1 MAKFNV
7 DIASVGAV
15 PGKPQPIQ
23 LDKPSQVTVTAI
35 NQNGK
40 NPQSNDTSQIT
51 IPVVDRVPTQSA
63 SPAVVPT
70 PKPVESVFKFGYY
83 PNDIT
88 KYPNDAVRFDLYN
101 PDSVYLG
108 TNYRIDTFY
117 FEETNQGSTAVL
129 DVEQDI
135 QQLGYL
141 AGRYSYVYKFHR
153 NILGSGDGHKLRI
166 QEISFNAL
174 EVRVQPVTSPVLNN
188 QSFLDF
194 FSTGIYQIAKS
205 QLLTNLFL
213 FKDQATFAPVFDFIQ
228 DKFTISEHPY
238 SIIFK
243 LSSPLPAG
251 VVVGDELWLAQQVS
265 NDEEGVAT
273 LTPPNL
279 KPPTRAIA
287 GANFDTLARAATQ
300 TSTEYKDRDD
310 LLTTNTEVKARLQE
324 RLVSSSRTEGI
335 ELNQDF
341 TDFSNFVTYSSAEA
355 RLRGFYYK
363 LQQLEFFDNRI
374 KSLTTDLNGLP
385 SSSVSSS
392 AAFITN
398 LTLARNR
405 RSAVIGTFDAYERHL
420 YYESASYVTS
430 SYGEFWPTTWP
441 KSNNTKPYINVPTT
455 SSQGLTWYEGAINS
469 ASIYDGSNIKS
480 LLRSTPTHIV
490 EDSANE
496 NYLTLINVAGHYF
509 DNILPYIQQITEQYN
524 RNESISEGLSKDLLY
539 TIGQNLG
546 FEFEDGSTL
555 DDLWSYA
562 LGVDSTGSVNTIYQ
576 TTTSDSMRGIW
587 KRIIN
592 NLPYLIRTK
601 GTERGLRALINCF
614 GIPDTILRI
623 KEYGGHEADFDR
635 KTDYT
640 FNRFYYALKVG
651 YNGQLSGSATSSG
664 AIYGSGLYGS
674 GIYGLPAGAVYGSGV
689 YGGGAFGAGFTYG
702 SGVYG
707 FTPYGGPSIVNT
719 GNPNQSV
726 QIPWQAL
733 SQSGLFPQTTELRVK
748 MVANQTKDQTIF
760 EVPDQWKV
768 RAFVSGGYNYLGF
781 FLSGSQGWATASV
794 SSSIYNNKWHSL
806 ALRRETNNDTPSSNQ
821 TYTLIAK
828 QTNYLKVV
836 TTHTAS
842 LTINGA
848 TSSSYNS
855 TFLTAGNL
863 WIPGSGSFTIAQSHS
878 MDVLSGSVQEFR
890 YWASALDDDILNNH
904 TLTPTSFQGNTDGVF
919 TGSTSSFDTLAYR
932 LAFGADNNKTVDL
945 YYPTTTSFVSQ
956 HPDQSTTMPAAVFYN
971 FTSSTYEAVIEEN
984 SLEWPDLGGNRSI
997 SNKVRIDSTVLA
1009 GNQLFPHTRAEKPLT
1024 DNYPTDSPRLG
1035 IYLSPTN
1042 EINEDIAE
1050 QFGGISIDD
1059 FIGDPTYL
1067 ALDNYPALEQLK
1079 REYAK
1084 KYTSINRPN
1093 QYCRILQHY
1102 NAALFQLI
1110 KRFVPYRANTQVGLV
1125 IEPTILERSKI
1136 TIKHPTITDS
1146 TYSAS
1151 ISLPEVATTAGEVED
1166 PTNTPLTN
1174 YVQEAVIQGQNTD
1187 YLTLEGSGMP
1197 IIPIDEGTIELP
1209 LAPVSGEYYEEV
1221 DGTADIGV
1229 NGAGW
1234 NSRYLGSRYVYMTYA
1249 SSGSNPR
1256 VLTYVTASRYDEYEA
1271 VQPSIFD
1278 NTYSSQIAPAGEMY
1292 DQDIYFSRLFT
1303 GQRAFTASVF
1313 FSSSQGTNDHPLT
1326 NKYGLRFAPTLL
1338 NTTEYTPFE
1347 PDFYWSIDNTNGLY
1361 FEKHDAAT
1369 VGTRTGSVAIDAFMY
1384 EPSSQHSKDYLYRV
1398 TVKTTATI
1406 SGTPPPPL
1414 QPAMVLYFGGFD
1426 SPLTQQ
1432 YTLSGTQTHTIITKA
1447 TGTELGIRLQKR
1459 NLAAGESLKI
1469 IDLKVEPLNYRA
1481 QVQDYHLISS
1491 RGMINARYEGC
1502 KMTSTDYNVDSP
1514 DTIDNGPV
1522 ITVTTVNGN
1531 VLTTSPTQGGGVFRS
1546 G

>member
-1 MAKFNV
+1 MAKFKV
-7 DIASVGAV
+7 DISSVGSV
-15 PGKPQPIQ
+15 PGKSQPIA
-23 LDKPSQVTVTAI
+23 LTKPSQVAITAI
-35 NQNGK
+35 SENGN
-40 NPQSNDTSQIT
+40 NPQANNTSQIA
-51 IPVVDRVPTQSA
+51 IPVIDRVPPQTTT
-63 SPAVVPT
+63 PVVVPVSA
-70 PKPVESVFKFGYY
+70 PPQFVFKFGYY

-88 KYPNDAVRFDLYN
+88 RYPNDTIRFDLYN
-101 PDSVYLG
+101 TNNIYLG
-108 TNYRIDTFY
+108 TNYRIDTSY

-129 DVEQDI
+129 NVEQDI
-135 QQLGYL
+135 QRLGYL
-141 AGRYSYVYKFHR
+141 AGQYNYTYRFHR

-174 EVRVQPVTSPVLNN
+174 EVRVQPVTSPILSNE
-188 QSFLDF
+188 SFLQF
-194 FSTGIYQIAKS
+194 FSNGIFQIAKS

-213 FKDQATFAPVFDFIQ
+213 FKDQATFAPVFDFVQ

-265 NDEEGVAT
+265 QDSPGTAT

-287 GANFDTLARAATQ
+287 GANFDTIARASTQ
-300 TSTEYKDRDD
+300 VSTEYKDRED
-310 LLTTNTEVKARLQE
+310 LLTTNTQVKAKLQE
-324 RLVSSSRTEGI
+324 RLVSSSRIEGI

-341 TDFSNFVTYSSAEA
+341 TDFSNFINYSSAEA

-363 LQQLEFFDNRI
+363 LQQIEFFDNRI
-374 KSLTTDLNGLP
+374 KALTTDLNGLP
-385 SSSVSSS
+385 NSSVTSSTT
-392 AAFITN
+392 FINN
-398 LTLARNR
+398 LSIAQNR
-405 RSAVIGTFDAYERHL
+405 RSAVIGAFDAYERYL

-441 KSNNTKPYINVPTT
+441 KSNSTKPYINFPTT
-455 SSQGLTWYEGAINS
+455 SSQGLSWFEGAISS
-469 ASIYDGSNIKS
+469 ASVYDASNIKS
-480 LLRSTPTHIV
+480 LLRSTPTHII
-490 EDSANE
+490 EDADNE

-509 DNILPYIQQITEQYN
+509 DNILPYIQQISEQYD
-524 RNESISEGLSKDLLY
+524 RNESISEGLSKELLY

-555 DDLWSYA
+555 DDLWTYA
-562 LGVDSTGSVNTIYQ
+562 LGVDSTGSVNTAYQ
-576 TTTSDSMRGIW
+576 TTTGDSMRGIW

-623 KEYGGHEADFDR
+623 REYGGHEADFDR

-651 YNGQLSGSATSSG
+651 YNGQLSGSASVG
-664 AIYGSGLYGS
+664 ALF
-674 GIYGLPAGAVYGSGV
+674 GSGV
-689 YGGGAFGAGFTYG
+689 YGSGAYGYGFTYG

-707 FTPYGGPSIVNT
+707 LTPYGGNFA
-719 GNPNQSV
+719 NPNQSI

-733 SQSGLFPQTTELRVK
+733 SQSALFPQTTELRVK

-760 EVPDQWKV
+760 EVPNQWKV

-794 SSSIYNNKWHSL
+794 SSSIYNNRWHSL
-806 ALRRETNNDTPSSNQ
+806 ALRREVSNDTPSGDQ

-890 YWASALDDDILNNH
+890 YWASALDDDILDNH

-945 YYPTTTSFVSQ
+945 YYPATSSFASQ
-956 HPDQSTTMPAAVFYN
+956 HPDQSTAVPAAVFYN
-971 FTSSTYEAVIEEN
+971 FTSSTYEAIIEEN

-1009 GNQLFPHTRAEKPLT
+1009 GNQLFPHTKAEKPLT
-1024 DNYPTDSPRLG
+1024 DNYPIDSPRLG
-1035 IYLSPTN
+1035 VYLSPTN

-1067 ALDNYPALEQLK
+1067 ELDNYPALEQLK
-1079 REYAK
+1079 REYSK
-1084 KYTSINRPN
+1084 KYRALNRPN
-1093 QYCRILQHY
+1093 HYCRLLQHY

-1136 TIKHPTITDS
+1136 TIKHPTVTDS

-1151 ISLPEVATTAGEVED
+1151 INLPEVATTSGEVED
-1166 PTNTPLTN
+1166 PTNSPLTN
-1174 YVQEAVIQGQNTD
+1174 YVQEGVIEGHSAE
-1187 YLTLEGSGMP
+1187 YLSLEGSGMP
-1197 IIPIDEGTIELP
+1197 IIPINEGNIELS
-1209 LAPVSGEYYEEV
+1209 LTPVSGEYFEEI
-1221 DGTADIGV
+1221 DGTVDLGV

-1347 PDFYWSIDNTNGLY
+1347 PDFYWSIDNANGLY

-1384 EPSSQHSKDYLYRV
+1384 EPNSQHSKDYLYRV
-1398 TVKTTATI
+1398 TVKTTSTI

-1459 NLAAGESLKI
+1459 NLAVGESLKI

-1522 ITVTTVNGN
+1522 ITITTVNGN
-1531 VLTTSPTQGGGVFRS
+1531 VLTTAPTQGGGVFRT

>member
-1 MAKFNV
+1 MAKFKV
-7 DIASVGAV
+7 DIASIASV

-23 LDKPSQVTVTAI
+23 IIKPTQVAITALSE
-35 NQNGK
+35 NG
-40 NPQSNDTSQIT
+40 NNIALNNTSQIT
-51 IPVVDRVPTQSA
+51 IPVIDRPTTQS
-63 SPAVVPT
+63 STQIVVPISA
-70 PKPVESVFKFGYY
+70 PVQSVFKFGSY

-88 KYPNDAVRFDLYN
+88 RYPNDVVRFDLYN
-101 PDSVYLG
+101 ANNVYLG
-108 TNYRIDTFY
+108 TNYRIDTTY
-117 FEETNQGSTAVL
+117 FQETTEGSTVVF
-129 DVEQDI
+129 DVEQDV
-135 QQLGYL
+135 QRLGYL
-141 AGRYSYVYKFHR
+141 AGRYNYTYRFHR
-153 NILGSGDGHKLRI
+153 NVLGSGDGHKLRI

-174 EVRVQPVTSPVLNN
+174 EVRVQPVTSQILSNE
-188 QSFLDF
+188 SFLDF
-194 FSTGIYQIAKS
+194 FSNGIFQIAKS
-205 QLLTNLFL
+205 QLLTNLL
-213 FKDQATFAPVFDFIQ
+213 LIKDEQTVVPIFDFVQ

-251 VVVGDELWLAQQVS
+251 TVVGDEIWIAQQVS
-265 NDEEGVAT
+265 VDYSDIAT

-287 GANFDTLARAATQ
+287 GANFDTIARLSTQ
-300 TSTEYKDRDD
+300 VSTEYKDRED
-310 LLTTNTEVKARLQE
+310 LLTTNTQVKAQLQE
-324 RLVSSSRTEGI
+324 KLVSSSRTEGI

-341 TDFSNFVTYSSAEA
+341 TDFAKFITYSSAEA

-363 LQQLEFFDNRI
+363 LQQIESFDNRI
-374 KSLTTDLNGLP
+374 KELTTDLTGLP
-385 SSSVSSS
+385 SSSATSS
-392 AAFITN
+392 AAFLNNIS
-398 LTLARNR
+398 LTQNR
-405 RSAVIGTFDAYERHL
+405 RSAVIGAFDAYERYL
-420 YYESASYVTS
+420 YYESASYVTN
-430 SYGEFWPTTWP
+430 SYGEFWSTTWP
-441 KSNNTKPYINVPTT
+441 KTNSTKPYTNYSVT
-455 SSQGLTWYEGAINS
+455 SSQGLSWLDGAIQS
-469 ASIYDGSNIKS
+469 ASIYDASNVKS
-480 LLRSTPTHIV
+480 LNRSTPTHII
-490 EDSANE
+490 EDSDNE
-496 NYLTLINVAGHYF
+496 NYLTLVNVAGHYF
-509 DNILPYIQQITEQYN
+509 DNILPYIQQIPEQYD

-539 TIGQNLG
+539 VVGQNFG

-562 LGVDSTGSVNTIYQ
+562 LGVDATGSVNTAYQ
-576 TTTSDSMRGIW
+576 TTTGDSMRGIW
-587 KRIIN
+587 KRIVN

-623 KEYGGHEADFDR
+623 REYGGHEADFNT

-651 YNGQLSGSATSSG
+651 YNGQLSGSASVGVS
-664 AIYGSGLYGS
+664 YGGG
-674 GIYGLPAGAVYGSGV
+674 VYGSGV
-689 YGGGAFGAGFTYG
+689 YGSGFTYG

-707 FTPYGGPSIVNT
+707 LTPYGGNFA
-719 GNPNQSV
+719 NPNQSI

-733 SQSGLFPQTTELRVK
+733 SQSGLFPETTELRVK

-768 RAFVSGGYNYLGF
+768 RAFISGGYNYLGF

-794 SSSIYNNKWHSL
+794 SSSIYNNRWHSL
-806 ALRRETNNDTPSSNQ
+806 ALRRENNTDVPSENQ

-842 LTINGA
+842 LAINGI

-890 YWASALDDDILNNH
+890 YWASALDDDILDNH

-932 LAFGADNNKTVDL
+932 LAFGTDNNKTVDL
-945 YYPTTTSFVSQ
+945 FYPTTTSFTSQ
-956 HPDQSTTMPAAVFYN
+956 HPNQSTTLPAAAFYN

-984 SLEWPDLGGNRSI
+984 SLEWPDLGANRSI

-1009 GNQLFPHTRAEKPLT
+1009 GNQLFPDTKAEKPLT
-1024 DNYPTDSPRLG
+1024 DNYPIDSPRLG
-1035 IYLSPTN
+1035 VYLSPTN
-1042 EINEDIAE
+1042 EINKDIAE

-1067 ALDNYPALEQLK
+1067 ELDNYPALDQLK

-1084 KYTSINRPN
+1084 KYTSLNRPN

-1102 NAALFQLI
+1102 NAAIFQLI

-1125 IEPTILERSKI
+1125 IEPTILERSKLA
-1136 TIKHPTITDS
+1136 IKHPTVSDN
-1146 TYSAS
+1146 TYSGS
-1151 ISLPEVATTAGEVED
+1151 IDLPEVATTAGEVED
-1166 PTNTPLTN
+1166 PTNSPLAN
-1174 YVQEAVIQGQNTD
+1174 YVQEGVIDGRSAE
-1187 YLTLEGSGMP
+1187 YLSLEGSGQQ
-1197 IIPIDEGTIELP
+1197 IIPIDVDGIDLGSA
-1209 LAPVSGEYYEEV
+1209 LVSGENYQEV
-1221 DGTADIGV
+1221 DGTIDTGE

-1234 NSRYLGSRYVYMTYA
+1234 NSRYLGSKYVYMTYA

-1271 VQPSIFD
+1271 VQPSIGTS
-1278 NTYSSQIAPAGEMY
+1278 TYSTQIAPASQMY
-1292 DQDIYFSRLFT
+1292 DQNIYFDRLFT
-1303 GQRAFTASVF
+1303 GQRAFTASIF
-1313 FSSSQGTNDHPLT
+1313 FSSSEATVTHPLT
-1326 NKYGLRFAPTLL
+1326 NKYGLRLAPSLSGSTQ
-1338 NTTEYTPFE
+1338 YTPFDT
-1347 PDFYWSIDNTNGLY
+1347 DFSWAIDPTNGFY
-1361 FEKHDAAT
+1361 FKKYNPGTE
-1369 VGTRTGSVAIDAFMY
+1369 TRTGSFAIDAFMY
-1384 EPSSQHSKDYLYRV
+1384 EPTDGHTYDYLYRV
-1398 TVKTTATI
+1398 TVKTSVTA
-1406 SGTPPPPL
+1406 SGNTTGSL
-1414 QPAMVLYFGGFD
+1414 VLYFGGFG
-1426 SPLTQQ
+1426 STLTQS
-1432 YTLSGTQTHTIITKA
+1432 YTLSGTQTNTIVTKA
-1447 TGTELGIRLQKR
+1447 TGTELAVHLQA
-1459 NLAAGESLKI
+1459 NDLNSAEFLKI
-1469 IDLKVEPLNYRA
+1469 LDLKVEPLNYRA
-1481 QVQDYHLISS
+1481 QVQDYHLVSA

-1502 KMTSTDYNVDSP
+1502 KMTSTDYNIDSP

-1531 VLTTSPTQGGGVFRS
+1531 VLTTAPAQGGGTFRS